1 VKADS
6 NSMPFTSDD
15 LSAFPKE
22 VLKKLVFVDLG

>member
-1 VKADS
+1 
-6 NSMPFTSDD
+6 MPLVSAN

>member
-1 VKADS
+1 
-6 NSMPFTSDD
+6 MPFTSDD